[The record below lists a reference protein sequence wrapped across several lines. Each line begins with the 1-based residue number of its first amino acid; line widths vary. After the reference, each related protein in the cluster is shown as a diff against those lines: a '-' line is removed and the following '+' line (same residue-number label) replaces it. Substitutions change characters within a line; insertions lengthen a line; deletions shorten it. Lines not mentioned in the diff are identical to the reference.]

1 MHVKELYSWV
11 FIHIIFII
19 SLTTFNP
26 SLKQGYHNGLPILML
41 PKWIF
46 MDYLSAKIGPPYIAT
61 NHYNK
66 QTHNKEK
73 FVGNKIIIFS
83 RFNYP
88 IGFGLYEYYFQS

>member
-1 MHVKELYSWV
+1 
-11 FIHIIFII
+11 
-19 SLTTFNP
+19 
-26 SLKQGYHNGLPILML
+26 
-41 PKWIF
+41 

-66 QTHNKEK
+66 QAHNKEK
-73 FVGNKIIIFS
+73 FAGNKIIIFS